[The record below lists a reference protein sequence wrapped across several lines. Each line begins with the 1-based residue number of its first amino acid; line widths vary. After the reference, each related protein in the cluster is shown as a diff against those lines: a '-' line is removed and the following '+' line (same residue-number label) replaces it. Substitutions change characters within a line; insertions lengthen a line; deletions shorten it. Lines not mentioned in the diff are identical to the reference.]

1 MRLTRTVANM
11 GLGTRIIALAMGIVC
26 TVVAISYVIFVRG
39 YRASAENA
47 YTDRAAAF
55 TAVADEA
62 KNHASALQD
71 AGAFDRDV
79 LLEDLRAVQ
88 AAGRPY
94 TDAKIFNTLP
104 IVVGWT
110 SAQKAARREGLEFH
124 ITALNARNKN
134 NIPAPGS
141 FEDRMFR
148 DLEAQVKS
156 NGPDFLTRID
166 QETNTMHYMRGITL
180 SQDCMSCHGNPGPDN
195 AEGRDILGFPMERW
209 RVGHMHGSY
218 HVVLPMEPVDNQVAA
233 FVMAGLAW
241 TVPICIGAALLFI
254 FALRMM
260 FARPIRTL
268 IDRIRDIAQGE
279 GDLTQRIEV
288 RSKDEIGQLGR
299 WFNEFVEKIESVI
312 AEVMGGAQQID
323 AGAGQIASAS
333 QSMAEGAAE
342 QASSLE
348 EISASIEQM
357 SSMTNRNADGAREA
371 NRLSQ
376 EAKSSADRGR
386 HEMGQMSQAMNEIK
400 SSSAEISKII
410 RVIDEIA
417 FQTNLLALNAA
428 VEAARAGEAGKGF
441 AVVAEEVRN
450 LAKRSADAAK
460 STSEMIEASVKRADN
475 GVEIAERVGQAL
487 EEIAGSTNKVNALLS
502 EIAVA
507 SSEQATG
514 ISQINTGVGEL
525 DKVTQQN
532 AGNAEELASSAE
544 ETSAQVA
551 ALRELVG
558 QFRVN
563 AAGSGGGTANR
574 GSSKSGSH
582 NSGGHAP
589 AKGTTARSST
599 PASRKHVTVGS
610 GSSNNGSGASRSAAS
625 KTAHPIPFDD
635 DEVLATF

>member
-1 MRLTRTVANM
+1 MPVDRINTIMQEQA
-11 GLGTRIIALAMGIVC
+11 GLGETGETYLVASDLRMRSNSRFSEESTIFHQQVDTESARAAVHGQTGNQVIEDYRGVEVLSSHAPLNIDGLQWGILAEMDMDEVLVPVSSMRTQISVVGIV
-26 TVVAISYVIFVRG
+26 T
-39 YRASAENA
+39 
-47 YTDRAAAF
+47 
-55 TAVADEA
+55 
-62 KNHASALQD
+62 
-71 AGAFDRDV
+71 
-79 LLEDLRAVQ
+79 
-88 AAGRPY
+88 
-94 TDAKIFNTLP
+94 
-104 IVVGWT
+104 
-110 SAQKAARREGLEFH
+110 
-124 ITALNARNKN
+124 
-134 NIPAPGS
+134 
-141 FEDRMFR
+141 
-148 DLEAQVKS
+148 
-156 NGPDFLTRID
+156 
-166 QETNTMHYMRGITL
+166 
-180 SQDCMSCHGNPGPDN
+180 
-195 AEGRDILGFPMERW
+195 
-209 RVGHMHGSY
+209 
-218 HVVLPMEPVDNQVAA
+218 A
-233 FVMAGLAW
+233 FVVTLVGL
-241 TVPICIGAALLFI
+241 I
-254 FALRMM
+254 FGRGVT
-260 FARPIRTL
+260 RPVVRL
-268 IDRIRDIAQGE
+268 IERVRDIAQGE

-299 WFNEFVEKIESVI
+299 WFNEFVGKIEGVI

-376 EAKSSADRGR
+376 EAKSSADRGQ

-450 LAKRSADAAK
+450 LAQRSADAAK
-460 STSEMIEASVKRADN
+460 NTSEMIEASVKRADN

-502 EIAVA
+502 EITAA

-514 ISQINTGVGEL
+514 ISQINSGVGEL

-563 AAGSGGGTANR
+563 AASTGVGTASRSASKPASHKSGGTA
-574 GSSKSGSH
+574 
-582 NSGGHAP
+582 P
-589 AKGTTARSST
+589 AKAGKARSST
-599 PASRKHVTVGS
+599 PSAPKRVTVGS
-610 GSSNNGSGASRSAAS
+610 GSSNSNGSGTSRSS
-625 KTAHPIPFDD
+625 SPKTAHPIPFDD